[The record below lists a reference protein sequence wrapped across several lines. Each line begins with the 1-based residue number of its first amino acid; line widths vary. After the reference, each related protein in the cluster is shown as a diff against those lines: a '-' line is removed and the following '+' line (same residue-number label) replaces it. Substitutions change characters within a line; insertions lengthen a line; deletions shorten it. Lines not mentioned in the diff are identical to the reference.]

1 MVCRCR
7 AGYTGPRCSQ
17 CAVAYYGSPTEP
29 NGQCQPCSCNN
40 NINVDDPDSCDRRTG
55 LCLKCLY
62 NTGGPHCETCR
73 AGFYGDAFGPNKC
86 ISCDCGIGGVPDQ
99 ICNSRS
105 GACVCK
111 EHVEDTKTGRRC
123 SQCVDGYWGLGR
135 GYCSDCKCDLDG
147 SESPICNK
155 FTGQCRCKH
164 NRGGLRCDQC
174 PPGTYGDPNACQP
187 CQCSNDGAVSSECD
201 PQTGQCTCKPG
212 VTGQLCD
219 RCARA
224 KYGVVPYCST
234 CGACFT
240 NWDTIINS
248 VTRQVQT
255 SIDRLNSVEIRQLES
270 IANGYLFE
278 QVDSLLDQ
286 AQISLGLKYTPNEL
300 DPYRYRYQ
308 TLIDRINR
316 LASFLS
322 DEFQPEFLNQTKR
335 FRFEEDL
342 AHVTNVINET
352 YKLIDFYKKQ
362 FDRAKHADLQSA
374 GISAQTIEQEL
385 IEMKKQL
392 INLMNLSNQQQLRS
406 TRLNE
411 TIMANNEGYR
421 SRNQQIQEQLQN
433 LTQTYDDLH
442 DKYVEKVNQLTF
454 STILHLFSFF
464 QGNVSDLLCGSSS
477 SNSKK
482 PCSICGGEGCTTTCA
497 DSSSQCSSSIHG
509 QLNEL
514 LDSINS
520 TQSELSTKQEETN
533 LIYARQYE
541 IDKDLTQVYNEV
553 LREQQT
559 FAAFNMTLNET
570 NTNIGQIQEQVTNLT
585 DILHDRKPADIREL
599 IERISNKKI
608 DLTPENLQESIRDIQ
623 TLVEQAQ
630 KSSQTGNELE
640 KIRSATFKLNRAK
653 NIQND
658 LSTYVRYHSSSLS

>member
-99 ICNSRS
+99 ICNSRT
-105 GACVCK
+105 GACACK

-135 GYCSDCKCDLDG
+135 GYCSDCKCDLEG
-147 SESPICNK
+147 SESPICDK
-155 FTGQCRCKH
+155 FTGQCRCKP

-240 NWDTIINS
+240 NWDAIVNG

-308 TLIDRINR
+308 TLIDRVNH

-342 AHVTNVINET
+342 AHITNVINET

-411 TIMANNEGYR
+411 TIMANNEEYR
-421 SRNQQIQEQLQN
+421 SRNRQIQEQLQN
-433 LTQTYDDLH
+433 LTQIYDDLH
-442 DKYVEKVNQLTF
+442 EKYVEKVNHPF
-454 STILHLFSFF
+454 RIFHR
-464 QGNVSDLLCGSSS
+464 
-477 SNSKK
+477 
-482 PCSICGGEGCTTTCA
+482 I
-497 DSSSQCSSSIHG
+497 SSISFPGKCQQASLWFTGEQPH
-509 QLNEL
+509 
-514 LDSINS
+514 
-520 TQSELSTKQEETN
+520 QSM
-533 LIYARQYE
+533 
-541 IDKDLTQVYNEV
+541 
-553 LREQQT
+553 
-559 FAAFNMTLNET
+559 FNMWW
-570 NTNIGQIQEQVTNLT
+570 
-585 DILHDRKPADIREL
+585 
-599 IERISNKKI
+599 
-608 DLTPENLQESIRDIQ
+608 
-623 TLVEQAQ
+623 
-630 KSSQTGNELE
+630 
-640 KIRSATFKLNRAK
+640 
-653 NIQND
+653 
-658 LSTYVRYHSSSLS
+658 